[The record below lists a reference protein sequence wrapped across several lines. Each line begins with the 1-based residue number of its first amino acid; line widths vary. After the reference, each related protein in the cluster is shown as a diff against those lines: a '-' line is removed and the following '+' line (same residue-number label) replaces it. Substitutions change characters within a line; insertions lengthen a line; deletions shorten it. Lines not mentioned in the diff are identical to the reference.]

1 MKTSSRTI
9 SQIVRAHTLTYFN
22 LLNVILAGF
31 IILSGQYKNMLFMG
45 IVISNSLIGII
56 QECKVKSLID
66 KLSVIT
72 ATKARKLAADGT
84 ITEIP
89 IESLAVSDTI
99 HIMTGDQIVADGEV
113 LTSDGLEVN
122 ESHLTGE
129 SIPVF
134 KKPGDFLYSG
144 SFIVAGSGT
153 AKVLKSVED
162 SYAAKLTKKAQ
173 TKRRATSEMQNA
185 IKRIIRYVSFAIV
198 PIGAALFCIQYFRA
212 DDTLSNALVSTVA
225 GVLGMIPEGLVLLTS
240 VSFILGVGR
249 LARKKALVQEMEAI
263 EALARVNVLCL
274 DKTGT
279 ITTGELT
286 VDEVIPFGVD
296 KEMIHDIMG
305 TLVYAFT
312 ETNATSTALQAFF
325 KETDTYSVTDSVP
338 FSSRRKFMGIQTKDK
353 CFLLGAPDYLTKD
366 DEILKKAATYSNEGL
381 RVLLLGSCQK
391 LYKDAKEIE
400 KFTPLSLIVLSDC
413 VKEDALDTF
422 AFFAKQ
428 GVAVKVISGD
438 DPVTVS
444 YIARLAGIPG
454 ADAYIDAGTLPDDI
468 NELCKIAPKYSVF
481 GRVTPEKKQ
490 ALVHA
495 FQNAGHVVGMVGDGI
510 NDVLALKDA
519 DCGIAMAN
527 GADAAKQCAHIVLMD
542 SNFASMENIVKEG
555 RTTIANIER
564 VSALYLTKTIYS
576 VLLCTIFIIIGK
588 SYPFIPIQLSLIGA
602 TAIGIPS
609 FFLALEKHEE
619 PTTTGFLRHVL
630 RISLPAALILCV
642 GICAIQFLSLRFGF
656 TTAFHQTLN
665 LLAGGVVSLGV
676 VARVCHP
683 WTKRRTLLFTLM
695 TIIFVCAI
703 LVAPHFFGILS
714 LREFIHVIS
723 FI

>member
-1 MKTSSRTI
+1 MKTTSRTI

-173 TKRRATSEMQNA
+173 TKRRATSEMQDA

-279 ITTGELT
+279 ITTGKLT

-468 NELCKIAPKYSVF
+468 DELCKIAPKYSVF

-527 GADAAKQCAHIVLMD
+527 GADAAKQCAHNRNSKFFSCPRKTRRADNNRILMPCPAY
-542 SNFASMENIVKEG
+542 FASCRTHSVCRNLRHPVFVPSFWFYNSISSDAESVSRWRCLPRCRSTRLPSMDKAQNAFIHPNDNYFRLRHPC
-555 RTTIANIER
+555 RTTLFRSLVPAG
-564 VSALYLTKTIYS
+564 IYS
-576 VLLCTIFIIIGK
+576 CNIIHIR
-588 SYPFIPIQLSLIGA
+588 
-602 TAIGIPS
+602 
-609 FFLALEKHEE
+609 
-619 PTTTGFLRHVL
+619 TGSSSNKQ
-630 RISLPAALILCV
+630 IA
-642 GICAIQFLSLRFGF
+642 CADM
-656 TTAFHQTLN
+656 
-665 LLAGGVVSLGV
+665 
-676 VARVCHP
+676 P
-683 WTKRRTLLFTLM
+683 
-695 TIIFVCAI
+695 
-703 LVAPHFFGILS
+703 
-714 LREFIHVIS
+714 
-723 FI
+723 

>member
-1 MKTSSRTI
+1 MKTTSRTI

-72 ATKARKLAADGT
+72 ATKARKLPADGT

-400 KFTPLSLIVLSDC
+400 EFTPLSLIVLSDC

-468 NELCKIAPKYSVF
+468 DELCKIAPKYSVF

-555 RTTIANIER
+555 RTTIER

-703 LVAPHFFGILS
+703 LVAPHFFGVLS

>member
-1 MKTSSRTI
+1 
-9 SQIVRAHTLTYFN
+9 
-22 LLNVILAGF
+22 
-31 IILSGQYKNMLFMG
+31 
-45 IVISNSLIGII
+45 
-56 QECKVKSLID
+56 
-66 KLSVIT
+66 
-72 ATKARKLAADGT
+72 
-84 ITEIP
+84 
-89 IESLAVSDTI
+89 
-99 HIMTGDQIVADGEV
+99 
-113 LTSDGLEVN
+113 
-122 ESHLTGE
+122 
-129 SIPVF
+129 
-134 KKPGDFLYSG
+134 
-144 SFIVAGSGT
+144 
-153 AKVLKSVED
+153 
-162 SYAAKLTKKAQ
+162 
-173 TKRRATSEMQNA
+173 MQNA

-400 KFTPLSLIVLSDC
+400 EFTPLSLIVLSDC

-454 ADAYIDAGTLPDDI
+454 ADAYIDAGTLPD
-468 NELCKIAPKYSVF
+468 
-481 GRVTPEKKQ
+481 
-490 ALVHA
+490 
-495 FQNAGHVVGMVGDGI
+495 
-510 NDVLALKDA
+510 
-519 DCGIAMAN
+519 
-527 GADAAKQCAHIVLMD
+527 
-542 SNFASMENIVKEG
+542 
-555 RTTIANIER
+555 
-564 VSALYLTKTIYS
+564 
-576 VLLCTIFIIIGK
+576 
-588 SYPFIPIQLSLIGA
+588 LSLIH
-602 TAIGIPS
+602 I
-609 FFLALEKHEE
+609 
-619 PTTTGFLRHVL
+619 
-630 RISLPAALILCV
+630 
-642 GICAIQFLSLRFGF
+642 
-656 TTAFHQTLN
+656 
-665 LLAGGVVSLGV
+665 
-676 VARVCHP
+676 
-683 WTKRRTLLFTLM
+683 
-695 TIIFVCAI
+695 
-703 LVAPHFFGILS
+703 
-714 LREFIHVIS
+714 
-723 FI
+723 